1 MATTTSSNS
10 TATSSIAP
18 AAPPAPAP
26 PIVPRPLRREG
37 AMYILTPEE
46 EALQDAML
54 RSSSPAPE
62 PETSA
67 LGRTRDND
75 DEGDGAETE
84 PETEPPTTSQALVPN
99 ASNVTAAALRY
110 ATQKRIRSE
119 QRGELDT
126 FLSASPFLKLHF
138 LLHLIDIVQ
147 DSAVGRQARIFVC
160 LLSIENKIE
169 AFQSASPPYQVSEEL
184 KVSN

>member
-1 MATTTSSNS
+1 MATTTSSNSS

-26 PIVPRPLRREG
+26 PTVPRPLRREG
-37 AMYILTPEE
+37 AMFILTPEE

-67 LGRTRDND
+67 LGKRTRDNN
-75 DEGDGAETE
+75 DEGDDGAETE
-84 PETEPPTTSQALVPN
+84 PETEPPITSQALVPN

-119 QRGELDT
+119 QRGELDA
-126 FLSASPFLKLHF
+126 FLSASP
-138 LLHLIDIVQ
+138 LL
-147 DSAVGRQARIFVC
+147 
-160 LLSIENKIE
+160 N
-169 AFQSASPPYQVSEEL
+169 P
-184 KVSN
+184 